1 MYDSTVQILIFHL
14 QNPKRLDE
22 SRLMLVVDT
31 NIFISQLSQLRQLSR
46 AKAGSPQELV
56 VIYIPWAVLG
66 ELDVLKSRHT
76 PNNRDFREAEEEEE
90 EEDKGGRS
98 AELGRKARAAIN
110 FVNELLGQ
118 KSDRVRGQSGAEER
132 EAEVYAAHSADDRIL
147 QTCLK
152 LKSQGFV
159 TVLYTND
166 KNLANMAMV
175 SKVDAF
181 RFDFFFSRWLSFPP
195 SLPAVLPT

>member
-1 MYDSTVQILIFHL
+1 
-14 QNPKRLDE
+14 
-22 SRLMLVVDT
+22 MLVVDT

-56 VIYIPWAVLG
+56 VIYIPWAVLR

-90 EEDKGGRS
+90 EEKGGRS

-110 FVNELLGQ
+110 FINELLGQ

-181 RFDFFFSRWLSFPP
+181 RFDFFMRRLSFP
-195 SLPAVLPT
+195 SLIACYPCN